1 MQPRLHVVKR
11 KKGLTTKTQKTVVR
25 IAVVDHEKNSKYP
38 KNFVCVLPGQ
48 LGSPDCAFEQLY
60 GSNAK
65 EMAKKLLTDALKR
78 EKDAEVK
85 LEMKRR
91 LQTLETQNPTPQNPL
106 KGSAIK
112 LKP

>member
-11 KKGLTTKTQKTVVR
+11 KKGLTTKTQKTVLR
-25 IAVVDHEKNSKYP
+25 IAVVDHEKKGKYP

-65 EMAKKLLTDALKR
+65 EMAKKLLADALKR

-91 LQTLETQNPTPQNPL
+91 LLTLETQNLTSPETLQKSSN
-106 KGSAIK
+106 
-112 LKP
+112 